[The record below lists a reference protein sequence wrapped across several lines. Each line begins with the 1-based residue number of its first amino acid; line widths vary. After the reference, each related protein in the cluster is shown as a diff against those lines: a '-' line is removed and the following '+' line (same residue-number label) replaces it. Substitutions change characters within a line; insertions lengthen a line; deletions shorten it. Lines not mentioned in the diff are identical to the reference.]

1 MSEKLNIL
9 VVDDEEIMRNLFT
22 DILRDEGYE
31 VTAVSS
37 GKEAEDTVR
46 QESFD
51 IAFIDVHMPVMDG
64 IMTLRSLKEIC
75 PNLSIVMT
83 DSMPNYVVEET
94 KKEGAIT
101 CIRKPFNINEVRSI
115 IDKIIKKA

>member
-1 MSEKLNIL
+1 MLEKLNIL
-9 VVDDEEIMRNLFT
+9 IVDDEEIMRNLFT

-37 GKEAEDTVR
+37 GKEAEDMVKK
-46 QESFD
+46 ESFD
-51 IAFIDVHMPVMDG
+51 IALVDVHMPVMDG

-75 PNLSIVMT
+75 PNLPIVMT
-83 DSMPNYVVEET
+83 DSMPNYVVEEI

-101 CIRKPFNINEVRSI
+101 CIHKPFNINEVRSI
-115 IDKIIKKA
+115 IDKIIKKV